1 MARPE
6 PRTLEVIRKQ
16 QLTPNML
23 RVTLGGPGLADFP
36 ADQTSAY
43 IKLRLHDARSGRD
56 VTRTYTVRSQ
66 RADEIDVDF
75 ALHEVCG
82 PATLWA
88 IAARPGDT
96 VLVGGPGPRKL
107 VRPDAPSYLLVG
119 DMTALPAIAGNI
131 ELLACTAR
139 GTAVLEIMDEADM
152 QELAA
157 PPGLHIQWVIN
168 PHPGE
173 AAHALLERVSSLPW
187 PDRPPYVW
195 AACEFS
201 GMRLLRDY
209 FRNERGVDTADIYI
223 SSYWKLGSDE
233 DRHKLAKR
241 EDAEAL
247 AG

>member
-1 MARPE
+1 M
-6 PRTLEVIRKQ
+6 
-16 QLTPNML
+16 
-23 RVTLGGPGLADFP
+23 
-36 ADQTSAY
+36 
-43 IKLRLHDARSGRD
+43 
-56 VTRTYTVRSQ
+56 
-66 RADEIDVDF
+66 
-75 ALHEVCG
+75 
-82 PATLWA
+82 
-88 IAARPGDT
+88 
-96 VLVGGPGPRKL
+96 
-107 VRPDAPSYLLVG
+107 
-119 DMTALPAIAGNI
+119 
-131 ELLACTAR
+131 
-139 GTAVLEIMDEADM
+139 
-152 QELAA
+152 
-157 PPGLHIQWVIN
+157 IN

>member
-107 VRPDAPSYLLVG
+107 VRPDAPSYLFGRRHDGASGNRRQHRVACVHG
-119 DMTALPAIAGNI
+119 ARHGRARDHGRGRHAGACPRRPA
-131 ELLACTAR
+131 
-139 GTAVLEIMDEADM
+139 
-152 QELAA
+152 
-157 PPGLHIQWVIN
+157 
-168 PHPGE
+168 
-173 AAHALLERVSSLPW
+173 S
-187 PDRPPYVW
+187 
-195 AACEFS
+195 
-201 GMRLLRDY
+201 
-209 FRNERGVDTADIYI
+209 I
-223 SSYWKLGSDE
+223 SSG
-233 DRHKLAKR
+233 
-241 EDAEAL
+241 
-247 AG
+247 